1 MPHYHTVIFDLDG
14 TLLDT
19 LDDLADAVNFALTQK
34 GWPARTREQV
44 QVFVGNG
51 VGKLMERAVPS
62 GTSPRET
69 AQALALFKEYYERHN
84 RDKTAPYP
92 GIPQLLDALRAKGCM
107 TAVVSNKFDPAVKEL
122 MAHYFPG
129 RLDAAAGEGEGSP
142 KKPDPAMVLRVM
154 ADLGADPAATVYVGD
169 SDVDIA
175 TARNAGLP
183 CISVTWGFRDRD
195 FLLAAG
201 ADRLADT
208 PAQLLAML

>member
-19 LDDLADAVNFALTQK
+19 LDDLTGAVNYALTQK
-34 GWPARTREQV
+34 GWPTRTREQV
-44 QVFVGNG
+44 RAFVGNG
-51 VGKLMERAVPS
+51 VGKLMERAVPA
-62 GTSPRET
+62 GTPPRET
-69 AQALALFKEYYERHN
+69 GEALALFKDYYALHN
-84 RDKTAPYP
+84 RDRTAPYP
-92 GIPQLLDALRAKGCM
+92 GIPQLLDALRARGCV
-107 TAVVSNKFDPAVKEL
+107 TAVVSNKFDPAVKAL

-142 KKPDPAMVLRVM
+142 KKPDPSMVLRVM
-154 ADLGADPAATVYVGD
+154 ADWGADPAATVYVGD

-201 ADRLADT
+201 AERLADT
-208 PAQLLAML
+208 PAQLLSML